1 MLIESTQ
8 IKALINRKGLKNI
21 DITSI
26 GLGKSHGILINENLT
41 PTNNKIAFH
50 CRELKRNGRIDKTY
64 SRDGIVQIVSKDI
77 ENGKKIKVIH
87 MNALHDRFPDFD
99 FREDEREDHNDSLQ
113 SSY

>member
-1 MLIESTQ
+1 M
-8 IKALINRKGLKNI
+8 KNI
-21 DITSI
+21 DRTSV

-50 CRELKRNGRIDKTY
+50 CRELKRSGRINKRY
-64 SRDGIVQIVSKDI
+64 LRDGILQIVSKDI

-87 MNALHDRFPDFD
+87 MNTLYDRFPDFD
-99 FREDEREDHNDSLQ
+99 FGEDAREVHNNSLQ

>member
-21 DITSI
+21 DRTSV

-50 CRELKRNGRIDKTY
+50 CRELKHNGRINKRY
-64 SRDGIVQIVSKDI
+64 SRYGIVQIVSKDI

-87 MNALHDRFPDFD
+87 MNALHDRFPYFD
-99 FREDEREDHNDSLQ
+99 FGEDAREDHNDSLQ